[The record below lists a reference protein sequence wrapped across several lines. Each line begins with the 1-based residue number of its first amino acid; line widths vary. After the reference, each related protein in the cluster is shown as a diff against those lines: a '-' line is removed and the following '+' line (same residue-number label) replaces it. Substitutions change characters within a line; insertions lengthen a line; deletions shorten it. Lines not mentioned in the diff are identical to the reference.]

1 VITDPAGQQ
10 NEVQLVYGV
19 TNLKE
24 AVTACPSAIRCYV
37 LSILGDEKQEFPQF
51 HSLCLLFYHI
61 KGVILF

>member
-1 VITDPAGQQ
+1 M
-10 NEVQLVYGV
+10 YGV

-51 HSLCLLFYHI
+51 HSLCLLFYHT